1 MSIKIFLDL
10 PARYS
15 CILDSSPMMVL
26 SVIGG
31 LAGVGH
37 FIPVETSRGKAWPL
51 TLRLL
56 GPKGRVLPNV
66 PIDGISS

>member
-1 MSIKIFLDL
+1 
-10 PARYS
+10 
-15 CILDSSPMMVL
+15 MMVL

-37 FIPVETSRGKAWPL
+37 FIPVEPSRGKAWLL